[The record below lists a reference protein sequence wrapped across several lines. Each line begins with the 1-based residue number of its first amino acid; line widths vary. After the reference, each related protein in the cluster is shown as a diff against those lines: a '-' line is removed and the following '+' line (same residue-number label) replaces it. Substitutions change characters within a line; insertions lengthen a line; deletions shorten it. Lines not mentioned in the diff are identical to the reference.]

1 MRLIAIVC
9 SSALFASAVSAV
21 DVPIPA
27 KVVLVKP
34 AKLAK
39 FVAKSSSAFALPA
52 PMSSEDPTMAGAELH
67 FFDRDSPGAGSA
79 TFTLGAAG
87 WTGLGTPAGSKGYKY
102 KGKHDSPGAAC
113 STALLKDSV

>member
-39 FVAKSSSAFALPA
+39 FVAKSSSGFVLPA
-52 PMSSEDPTMAGAELH
+52 PMSPEDPTAVGAELR
-67 FFDRDSPGAGSA
+67 FFDTDTPGAGSA

-87 WTGLGTPAGSKGYKY
+87 WTGLGNPAGSKGYKY
-102 KGKHDSPGAAC
+102 KRTHD
-113 STALLKDSV
+113 